1 MPNGFQAFDR
11 FSWQRSLATTMPKI
25 LKDVEDASKRNFALL
40 ALMEQA
46 GRISTGHGGEGIQW
60 VVKYKDHAT
69 EAATGENARSFTA
82 QNLFKQAA
90 LDWRG
95 YECTDSIKRR
105 EIEKAKGE
113 AAIVKVVD
121 NFAERIQS
129 SLMEGLASQ
138 FYTDGNASGNE
149 LFWHG
154 LKTLSQSDGKSLT
167 LGTNVSRTAN
177 INDKVIEPHGEYA
190 SLSCVLGYYGGAQP
204 SNTSFPESVAEG
216 KQYDFWSPLQVIN
229 DSDAFGGS
237 SASAG
242 EKMEKALRYG
252 ITHAQRNSSIDGQIT
267 NVMLDRGKYIELKDH
282 NDGRQSIEVKMAPGS
297 LLELGFLNSYRF
309 DGVEISY
316 ENAVPV
322 GYGFG
327 INMACMELMCLTDSL
342 FDAEGGPQYDL
353 ATQSLNAVVSTLSN
367 LKYKSPRNFVV
378 WKPLSEA

>member
-1 MPNGFQAFDR
+1 
-11 FSWQRSLATTMPKI
+11 
-25 LKDVEDASKRNFALL
+25 
-40 ALMEQA
+40 
-46 GRISTGHGGEGIQW
+46 
-60 VVKYKDHAT
+60 
-69 EAATGENARSFTA
+69 
-82 QNLFKQAA
+82 
-90 LDWRG
+90 
-95 YECTDSIKRR
+95 
-105 EIEKAKGE
+105 
-113 AAIVKVVD
+113 
-121 NFAERIQS
+121 
-129 SLMEGLASQ
+129 
-138 FYTDGNASGNE
+138 
-149 LFWHG
+149 
-154 LKTLSQSDGKSLT
+154 

-177 INDKVIEPHGEYA
+177 TDDKVIEPHGEYA

-204 SNTSFPESVAEG
+204 SGTSFPESVAEG

-229 DSDAFGGS
+229 DADAFGGS
-237 SASAG
+237 SATDG

-267 NVMLDRGKYIELKDH
+267 NVMLDRGKYIDLKDH

-327 INMACMELMCLTDSL
+327 INMACMELMCLTQNL